1 MNEIII
7 GVMADSHDNLESIEK
22 AVKVFNQEQVD
33 LVLHA
38 GDLISPFTAQIFQN
52 LESQFLAV
60 FGNND

>member
-33 LVLHA
+33 LVLLA
-38 GDLISPFTAQIFQN
+38 GDLIQSVVE
-52 LESQFLAV
+52 LVSAV
-60 FGNND
+60 ELGFRQLDLVP